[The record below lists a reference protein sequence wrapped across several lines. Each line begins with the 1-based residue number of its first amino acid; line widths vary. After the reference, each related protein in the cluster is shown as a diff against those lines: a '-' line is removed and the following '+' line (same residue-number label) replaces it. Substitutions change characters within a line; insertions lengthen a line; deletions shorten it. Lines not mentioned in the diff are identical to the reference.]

1 MSSSTWSVAAVK
13 ATLLE
18 LLDATGWPGAKPQLS
33 WGVPRTLERET
44 VIVGGTTNG
53 DEEWSAL
60 GNLRRTEDYRLQLW
74 VTVQHPASQQA
85 ATERAVELYG
95 VVETVARANPN
106 MQGALPA
113 GQWCEIRSPQLL
125 EGPAPEAGWVAEIEF
140 EIRVRA
146 RK

>member
-1 MSSSTWSVAAVK
+1 MSSTTWSVVAVK
-13 ATLLE
+13 TTLLE
-18 LLDATGWPGAKPQLS
+18 LLEAAAWPGARPQLS
-33 WGVPRTLERET
+33 WGTPRTLERET

-60 GNLRRTEDYRLQLW
+60 GNSRRTEDYRLQLW
-74 VTVQHPASQQA
+74 VTVQHPDSQRA
-85 ATERAVELYG
+85 ATVRAVELFA
-95 VVETVARANPN
+95 VVETVARENPN

-125 EGPAPEAGWVAEIEF
+125 EFPAEGGGWAAEVEA